1 MIRINLLPHRE
12 ETRTR
17 QKRQFIGLLGIGTVI
32 GLFGWGIVHLFI
44 SEQISHQMSRNDFLK
59 KENVRLDKEI
69 EEIKKLKE
77 EISALLARKQVIET
91 LQADRAQ
98 SVQLLDELVKHTP
111 DGVYLRTV
119 KQEGM
124 RVNLTGYAQS
134 NARVSTLMRNIQSSV
149 YIGDPI
155 LVEIKAANVNSR
167 RLSEFGLYF
176 TVKRAIQDAPKDGTK
191 PKPNRAAS
199 TSVVPTRPNEQ
210 G

>member
-98 SVQLLDELVKHTP
+98 SVQLLDELVTVNKIPFFGDLPGIEVLFRNNLKIDNKRELLVFITP
-111 DGVYLRTV
+111 RIVD
-119 KQEGM
+119 
-124 RVNLTGYAQS
+124 
-134 NARVSTLMRNIQSSV
+134 
-149 YIGDPI
+149 D
-155 LVEIKAANVNSR
+155 
-167 RLSEFGLYF
+167 RLSI
-176 TVKRAIQDAPKDGTK
+176 R
-191 PKPNRAAS
+191 
-199 TSVVPTRPNEQ
+199 
-210 G
+210 